1 MSKYKITT
9 SKTIIPKQQITKLNT
24 EYTKD
29 NKKRHLRNSTMIN
42 VYKSNCNTNAIKK
55 PSLNKKLIERK
66 VKSQC
71 TANRS
76 PIIFQDITIE
86 YIYIG

>member
-9 SKTIIPKQQITKLNT
+9 SKTIIPQQQTSKLG
-24 EYTKD
+24 TKD
-29 NKKRHLRNSTMIN
+29 NKKRHLRNNTMIN
-42 VYKSNCNTNAIKK
+42 VYKNNCNANAIKR
-55 PSLNKKLIERK
+55 PSLNKKIVERK

-76 PIIFQDITIE
+76 PIVFQDITIE
-86 YIYIG
+86 YSYVS